1 MRTDVPRDTMV
12 RDVISHVTL
21 PVTPATVIGH
31 LDSVIVNLASSVLP
45 VKNHARLTRGVQT
58 AVKSKLIC

>member
-1 MRTDVPRDTMV
+1 MRTDVPRGTMV

-31 LDSVIVNLASSVLP
+31 SDSVIVNLASSVLP
-45 VKNHARLTRGVQT
+45 ARNHAHLIRGVQT